1 MPEGFTENS
10 GYWSMKTLIN
20 NNGCFSRIVEYF
32 PIFKSTKLI
41 EMKFLKKLLK
51 WIVIIFG
58 LLIIVLYITDTDYL
72 IKAVRTIYLQGYT
85 TAYLEDYKKFDNMVV
100 ENGIPQPWPNHKNY
114 NSVKETKALDSINKA
129 NKTIAYVI
137 IKNDSIWFENYYDGF
152 NENSQTNSFS
162 MAKSYVSGLMG
173 KAIEQGYIKSLDQP
187 VSDFLPTFSDGL
199 AAKMTV
205 GDLSSMA
212 SGTSWEEKYYSPFS
226 IVTRAYFDDNLE
238 KVMLG
243 LKEVDEPGQA
253 FKYSSGDTQLLAMV
267 IEKATGKKMY
277 DYLTE
282 TFWKPLNSEN
292 PTLWQVDSESHDLV
306 KAYCC
311 IASNA
316 KDFAR
321 YGKLF
326 KDHGKWNGKQLLDST
341 FVAKSIT
348 PRFPESPEYG
358 YGWWMKDID
367 DKHFFMMRGHL
378 GQYVIVEPNDNVI
391 IVRLGHSKGN
401 NKEVGAF
408 TADIDS
414 YIKEGYKML
423 AND

>member
-1 MPEGFTENS
+1 
-10 GYWSMKTLIN
+10 
-20 NNGCFSRIVEYF
+20 
-32 PIFKSTKLI
+32 
-41 EMKFLKKLLK
+41 MKFLKKFFK
-51 WIVIIFG
+51 WIIILFG
-58 LLIIVLYITDTDYL
+58 LLVVVLYATDTDYL
-72 IKAVRTIYLQGYT
+72 LKAVRTIYLTGHS
-85 TAYLEDYKKFDNMVV
+85 TAYLEDYKKFDNQVV
-100 ENGIPQPWPNHKNY
+100 ENGTPQPWPNHKNY
-114 NSVKETKALDSINKA
+114 NSVQESKSLKQINKT

-173 KAIEQGYIKSLDQP
+173 KAIQEGYIKSLDQP
-187 VSDFLPTFSDGL
+187 VSDFLPTFNEGL

-212 SGTSWEEKYYSPFS
+212 SGTNWDEKYYSPLS
-226 IVTRAYFDDNLE
+226 ITTRAYFDDDLE

-243 LKEVDEPGQA
+243 LKVVREPGTSY
-253 FKYSSGDTQLLAMV
+253 KYASGDTQMLAMV

-282 TFWKPLNSEN
+282 SFWKPLGSEN
-292 PTLWQVDSESHDLV
+292 PTLWQVDSEDHDLV

-321 YGKLF
+321 FGKLY
-326 KDHGKWNGKQLLDST
+326 KDYGKWNGQQVLDSA
-341 FVAKSIT
+341 FVAKSLK

-358 YGWWMKDID
+358 YGWWLKTIG

-378 GQYVIVEPNDNVI
+378 GQYVFVEPNDNII
-391 IVRLGHSKGN
+391 IVRLGHSKGPGDA
-401 NKEVGAF
+401 VATF
-408 TADIDS
+408 TDDITT
-414 YIKEGYKML
+414 YIKEAYKML
-423 AND
+423 GYDL